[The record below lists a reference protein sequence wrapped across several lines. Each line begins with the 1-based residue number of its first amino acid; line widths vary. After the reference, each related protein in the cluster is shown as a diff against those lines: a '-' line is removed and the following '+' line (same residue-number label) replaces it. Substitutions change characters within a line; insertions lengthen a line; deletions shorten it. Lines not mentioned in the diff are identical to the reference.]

1 MKNKQNKFLINTDMT
16 LFPIL
21 NELSWM
27 KSWAMSLFKGDCKL
41 VHVLIKDKQPC
52 RYVVLQYI
60 KGMSSKE
67 DYVEVAGFDLD
78 YAIIAGHNV
87 EVSEKMF
94 YEILEFVKE
103 YNKTFDIFLPTEND
117 LICAD
122 YEQALKDLILRA
134 FKDDR
139 LVYNNEYYIGE

>member
-1 MKNKQNKFLINTDMT
+1 MNNKQNKFLINTDMS

-78 YAIIAGHNV
+78 YAIIAGHNI

-103 YNKTFDIFLPTEND
+103 CDKTFDIFLPTEND
-117 LICAD
+117 LICKD
-122 YEQALKDLILRA
+122 YEEALKELTLRA

-139 LVYNNEYYIGE
+139 LVYNEDWYK